1 MTEAYF
7 EAQQQAALL
16 SEAIDLALGIRH
28 LTITTGD
35 IQTAADAAL
44 IEQLSA
50 AARRGHPKA
59 RLKTCRSGNGY
70 MTFYLEPIA
79 GQGAPS
85 AADDFVESLAALAE
99 QLNPSG
105 WRITRS
111 PYYIA

>member
-7 EAQQQAALL
+7 EAQQHAALL

-28 LTITTGD
+28 LTIITGD
-35 IQTAADAAL
+35 VETAAGVAL

-59 RLKTCRSGNGY
+59 RLKTCRSGDGY
-70 MTFYLEPIA
+70 IAFYLEPIE
-79 GQGAPS
+79 GQHAPS

-99 QLNPSG
+99 QLNPTG